1 MNKLN
6 ELGVNLIN
14 LYNDSSYVAFDKHF
28 FANRPDM
35 TGYFFIFQDMRDPKF
50 CLILNTS
57 GINYMSNF
65 AKIGDYVYI
74 VFNISS
80 LEEFL
85 ENLSEKYMPH
95 ILDTIAQNMSK
106 EDTRNLPYGYYYDE
120 NGDLKIDIKKARE
133 VREIYDRYM
142 DIQSIRQIANERKTN
157 FSLIRDIL
165 HDNEAYMQMQQKIL
179 PTTILK
185 TVNGLLAQNVKGTF
199 RKETFSD
206 KLKAVRQR
214 KRKLKSLSPEAQAS
228 H

>member
-74 VFNISS
+74 VFNVPS
-80 LEEFL
+80 LEEFM
-85 ENLSEKYMPH
+85 ENLTEKYLPH
-95 ILDTIAQNMSK
+95 ILDTVAQNMSK

-133 VREIYDRYM
+133 VREIYDRYQ
-142 DIQSIRQIANERKTN
+142 DVQSIRQIANERKTN

-185 TVNGLLAQNVKGTF
+185 TVQELLAQNVKGRF
-199 RKETFSD
+199 RKETFAD

-214 KRKLKSLSPEAQAS
+214 KRKLKSLSPEASAP

>member
-14 LYNDSSYVAFDKHF
+14 LYNSNSYVKFDKHF

-35 TGYFFIFQDMRDPKF
+35 TGYFYLFQDMRDPKF
-50 CLILNTS
+50 CLILNNS
-57 GINYMSNF
+57 GVNYLTRF
-65 AKIGDYVYI
+65 TKIGDYVYI

-85 ENLSEKYMPH
+85 ENLSDKYLPT
-95 ILDTIAQNMSK
+95 ILNIISQQMNR

-120 NGDLKIDIKKARE
+120 NGDLKIDVKKARE
-133 VREIYDRYM
+133 VREIYDRY
-142 DIQSIRQIANERKTN
+142 IETQSIRQIADERKTN
-157 FSLIRDIL
+157 FSFIRDIL
-165 HDNEAYMQMQQKIL
+165 HDNELYMQMKQKIL
-179 PTTILK
+179 SAKIIK
-185 TVNGLLAQNVKGTF
+185 DARGILAQNVKGRF
-199 RKETFSD
+199 RKETFED
-206 KLKAVRQR
+206 KLKAIRQR

>member
-6 ELGVNLIN
+6 ELGINLIN
-14 LYNDSSYVAFDKHF
+14 LYDKNSYTAFDKHF

-35 TGYFFIFQDMRDPKF
+35 TGYFYIFQDLRDPKF

-57 GINYMSNF
+57 GIRYMLNF
-65 AKIGDYVYI
+65 TKIGDYVYM
-74 VFNISS
+74 VFNVSS
-80 LEEFL
+80 LEDFL
-85 ENLSEKYMPH
+85 ENLSEKYLPQ
-95 ILDTIAQNMSK
+95 ILDIISQNMNK

-133 VREIYDRYM
+133 VREIYDRYI

-165 HDNEAYMQMQQKIL
+165 HDSQIYMQMQQKIL

-185 TVNGLLAQNVKGTF
+185 NVQELLAMNVKGRF
-199 RKETFSD
+199 RKETFED

-214 KRKLKSLSPEAQAS
+214 KRKLKNLSPEA
-228 H
+228 